1 MRACALGALLLTAC
15 SGPFQK
21 VVRRPA
27 APLALTTVFV
37 YPVQVKGAAQPA
49 WRTFEVTQRLVDV
62 GVREA
67 GDALAF
73 YGPSEFKVMR
83 WDDEGAWVATT
94 ALPLLA
100 RAGSREDQGV
110 VLRVSAE
117 RRVSSSV
124 QEAVDAKGKPK
135 GATSAEETVW
145 LAKVDVVHPA
155 TREVLVEVSGQVAT
169 SPFDE
174 PLGDEEF
181 DPAPR
186 FTRLLEQLTAAAVR
200 EARRHAAKRPAGPE
214 HGLTLAVTPKTSVGW
229 HDEGTPSAEVE
240 VFRMDPL
247 EAEVFLQNRA
257 RFLSPWLADPLPMKL
272 SKLPAGTCVVAAPGD
287 AKLKPGDVVT
297 EVDGQPGLPQV
308 LARARFLGRPV
319 QLKVRRAEGA
329 LEELVFP

>member
-1 MRACALGALLLTAC
+1 MRAGALLALLLLSC
-15 SGPFQK
+15 SGPFHK
-21 VVRRPA
+21 VVKRPA

-37 YPVQVKGAAQPA
+37 YPVQLKGSAEPA
-49 WRTFEVTQRLVDV
+49 WRTFEVTQRLLDV
-62 GVREA
+62 GLREA

-83 WDDEGAWVATT
+83 WEDEGAWVATT
-94 ALPLLA
+94 ALPLLTH
-100 RAGSREDQGV
+100 AGSRQDQGV
-110 VLRVSAE
+110 VLRASAE
-117 RRVSSSV
+117 KRVSSSV

-135 GATSAEETVW
+135 GATSAEETVY

-186 FTRLLEQLTAAAVR
+186 FTRLLERLTREAVR
-200 EARRHAAKRPAGPE
+200 ELARHAAERPVGEE

-229 HDEGTPSAEVE
+229 HDEGAPSAEVE
-240 VFRMDPL
+240 VFRLDPL

-257 RFLSPWLADPLPMKL
+257 RFLSPWLPEPLPMKL
-272 SKLPAGTCVVAAPGD
+272 AKLPAGAYVVAAPGD
-287 AKLKPGDVVT
+287 GKLKPGDVVT

-308 LARARFLGRPV
+308 LARARFLGRPS

-329 LEELVFP
+329 LEEIVFP